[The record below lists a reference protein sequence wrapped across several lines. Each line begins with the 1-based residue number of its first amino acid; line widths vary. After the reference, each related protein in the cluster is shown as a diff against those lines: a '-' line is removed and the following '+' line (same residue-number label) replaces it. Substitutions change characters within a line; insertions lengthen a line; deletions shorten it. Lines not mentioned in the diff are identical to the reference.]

1 LRKQHKNAVTVMDQL
16 RCGFCMVPDAANCPP
31 SPAGHLGPAKTTG
44 IGLRP
49 TLPGGSGPRMTKALK
64 RGIK

>member
-1 LRKQHKNAVTVMDQL
+1 
-16 RCGFCMVPDAANCPP
+16 MVPDAANCPP